1 MTNITKKEIESKAS
15 DLIKDFS
22 KHQGKTIS
30 VPTPVFEMAEFLGY
44 HIDFRND
51 GIYEDLNIL
60 GGLQIKDR
68 IIEINENLG
77 SQEGRM
83 HFTVAHEIGHLLM
96 HTNGYEGNEHSDCKQ
111 DEGMDGTKENNLE
124 RQADLFAAHLLM
136 PSSQMKNAFFTLRK
150 KPIKMTDHRFFGLL
164 KKKRSKRQRA
174 LFVSDKIRV
183 HGGFENVSKL
193 AFLNRLIGM
202 GLVRGISVQKN
213 INLHTRSLS
222 DEEKTA

>member
-1 MTNITKKEIESKAS
+1 MTNIIKKDIESKAS

-30 VPTPVFEMAEFLGY
+30 APIPIFEMAEFLGY

-60 GGLQIKDR
+60 GGLQVKDKM
-68 IIEINENLG
+68 IEINENLG
-77 SQEGRM
+77 KQEGRM

-96 HTNGYEGNEHSDCKQ
+96 HASGYEGNGHSDCKQ

-124 RQADLFAAHLLM
+124 READLFAAHLLM
-136 PSSQMKNAFFTLRK
+136 PTSEMKKAFFRLKK
-150 KPIKMTDHRFFGLL
+150 KPIKMTDYRFFGLL

-183 HGGFENVSKL
+183 QGGFDNVSKL

-202 GLVRGISVQKN
+202 GLVRGISYQKN
-213 INLHTRSLS
+213 KFKQKRS
-222 DEEKTA
+222 

>member
-1 MTNITKKEIESKAS
+1 MTNIIKKEIESKAS

-30 VPTPVFEMAEFLGY
+30 APIPVFEMAEFLGY

-60 GGLQIKDR
+60 GGLQIKDKM
-68 IIEINENLG
+68 IEINENLG
-77 SQEGRM
+77 KQEGRM

-96 HTNGYEGNEHSDCKQ
+96 HASGYEDNEHSDCKQ

-124 RQADLFAAHLLM
+124 READLFAAHLLM
-136 PSSQMKNAFFTLRK
+136 PASEMKKAFFRLRK
-150 KPIKMTDHRFFGLL
+150 KPIKMTDYRFFGLL

-183 HGGFENVSKL
+183 QGGFDNVSKL

-202 GLVRGISVQKN
+202 GLVRGISYQKN
-213 INLHTRSLS
+213 KFNQKRS
-222 DEEKTA
+222 

>member
-1 MTNITKKEIESKAS
+1 MTNIIKKDIESKAS

-30 VPTPVFEMAEFLGY
+30 APIPIFEMAEFLGY

-60 GGLQIKDR
+60 GGLQIKDKM
-68 IIEINENLG
+68 IEINENLG
-77 SQEGRM
+77 KQEGRM

-96 HTNGYEGNEHSDCKQ
+96 HASGYEGNEHGDCKQ

-124 RQADLFAAHLLM
+124 READLFAAHLLM
-136 PSSQMKNAFFTLRK
+136 PASEMKKAFFRLRK
-150 KPIKMTDHRFFGLL
+150 KPIKMTDYRFFGLL

-183 HGGFENVSKL
+183 QGGFDNVSKL

-202 GLVRGISVQKN
+202 GLVRGISYQKN
-213 INLHTRSLS
+213 KFNQKRS
-222 DEEKTA
+222 